1 MYSVGV
7 IKALLSQ
14 SSELDPFPLISQG
27 HFSDPV
33 GIDYGKHGIRKQ
45 TYLNIRTEI
54 SPVWVVV
61 IIVKTALTSIPG

>member
-27 HFSDPV
+27 HFSDSV